1 MDGREWNEMPSP
13 INVLMKRHLL
23 VGVKRLSRPRA
34 LICSLSALEDV
45 KNALEQ
51 INGGEE

>member
-1 MDGREWNEMPSP
+1 MVDEED
-13 INVLMKRHLL
+13 VD
-23 VGVKRLSRPRA
+23 
-34 LICSLSALEDV
+34 SLSDLLEDV